1 MSEVQKLL
9 ESIAD
14 RIRAIRTAKPPVK
27 KREEKK
33 EEGA

>member
-14 RIRAIRTAKPPVK
+14 RIRQIRTAKPPIKAK
-27 KREEKK
+27 KEEKK
-33 EEGA
+33 EGA